1 VQRFPLRVSYI
12 TKVNGIA
19 YVANNIYFTSWLC
32 LCSCIYALNKWSA
45 EKDIL
50 SISELTGIS
59 ETLKSWYLL
68 FLSSVVVLGTCVNLY
83 VHLDRVSRE
92 DAGFGVAVGT
102 VSTIVALFFILVH
115 YDFISTCQE
124 GGWLEL
130 SSSFFLIMV
139 WIIALAIFTAD
150 EGIAATLSGS
160 MCGREERR
168 GDQDR
173 FFEDPSCTIVIV
185 RKVLN
190 ATAAA
195 NGTQSY
201 IDQQET
207 MSCSDLPRQVPG
219 SNLYFATWGSFLAS
233 INVTFRWKAAQAI
246 QFAQARQRRQQQ
258 KSVHLVKEEEDD
270 DNDDAANKGG
280 EDSNSE
286 ADEDDEDA
294 I

>member
-1 VQRFPLRVSYI
+1 
-12 TKVNGIA
+12 
-19 YVANNIYFTSWLC
+19 
-32 LCSCIYALNKWSA
+32 
-45 EKDIL
+45 
-50 SISELTGIS
+50 
-59 ETLKSWYLL
+59 
-68 FLSSVVVLGTCVNLY
+68 VVLGTCVDLH

-92 DAGFGVAVGT
+92 DSGFGVAVGT
-102 VSTIVALFFILVH
+102 VSTMVALFFILVH
-115 YDFISTCQE
+115 YDFISKCQE

-160 MCGREERR
+160 KCGRDELR
-168 GDQDR
+168 GESQGR

-190 ATAAA
+190 ATLLAF

-207 MSCSDLPRQVPG
+207 MPCSDLPRQIPG

-258 KSVHLVKEEEDD
+258 KSAHLVKEEDDD
-270 DNDDAANKGG
+270 DNNVEAANKGG